1 MRSKSIIGGVL
12 AAALLS
18 TVAYTQTA
26 PSAPKAA
33 PQAQNAPAKKHNG
46 DYRASKLIGVN
57 VYNRQNEKIGD
68 INEVLIGKSGSVSGV
83 VVGVGGFLG
92 MGEHDVLVKLDQIRF
107 VNEPVSTAATTSG
120 KPATTSTKPA
130 PSNTAA
136 STTPANPVPAN
147 TTGTGAATT
156 APAAT
161 ADRRAANTAPDR
173 PARSAN
179 EKWYPDHAVMNAT
192 KDQLKAMPAF
202 KYSDY
207 N

>member
-1 MRSKSIIGGVL
+1 MRSKALVGGLL

-18 TVAYTQTA
+18 TAAYTQTA
-26 PSAPKAA
+26 PSAPKA
-33 PQAQNAPAKKHNG
+33 QAQTNVPMKKHPG

-68 INEVLIGKSGSVSGV
+68 INEVLMAKSGKVSGV

-92 MGEHDVLVKLDQIRF
+92 MGEHDVLVKLDQIKF
-107 VNEPVSTAATTSG
+107 INEPVVSAVASTPAKPVPTGTAANA
-120 KPATTSTKPA
+120 PATTPA
-130 PSNTAA
+130 KG
-136 STTPANPVPAN
+136 VPAN
-147 TTGTGAATT
+147 TTGTGTAANAPANTTADNRTTAANRPVRAAT
-156 APAAT
+156 
-161 ADRRAANTAPDR
+161 
-173 PARSAN
+173 

>member
-1 MRSKSIIGGVL
+1 MRSNSKAIIGGL
-12 AAALLS
+12 LTAALLS
-18 TVAYTQTA
+18 TAAYTQTA
-26 PSAPKAA
+26 PSAQKLA
-33 PQAQNAPAKKHNG
+33 PQTQNAPVKKHNG

-92 MGEHDVLVKLDQIRF
+92 MGEHDVLVKLDQIKF
-107 VNEPVSTAATTSG
+107 VNEPVSSAAATTSR
-120 KPATTSTKPA
+120 KPAAAKPA
-130 PSNTAA
+130 PGNTAA

-147 TTGTGAATT
+147 TTGTGAATS
-156 APAAT
+156 APA
-161 ADRRAANTAPDR
+161 ADRRAANTADR
-173 PARSAN
+173 PARAAN

>member
-1 MRSKSIIGGVL
+1 MRSKAIVGGIL

-18 TVAYTQTA
+18 TAAYSQTA

-33 PQAQNAPAKKHNG
+33 PAQAQTTASMKKHTG

-68 INEVLIGKSGSVSGV
+68 INEVLMGKSGKVSGV

-92 MGEHDVLVKLDQIRF
+92 MGEHDVLVKLEQIKF
-107 VNEPVSTAATTSG
+107 VNEPLPAAAANTPARTAANPAPTTTATDNRAAGNTAATRS
-120 KPATTSTKPA
+120 
-130 PSNTAA
+130 
-136 STTPANPVPAN
+136 
-147 TTGTGAATT
+147 
-156 APAAT
+156 
-161 ADRRAANTAPDR
+161 
-173 PARSAN
+173 ARSAN

>member
-1 MRSKSIIGGVL
+1 MRSKAIVGGLL

-18 TVAYTQTA
+18 SAAYTQTA
-26 PSAPKAA
+26 PSAPKA
-33 PQAQNAPAKKHNG
+33 QAQTPMKKHTG

-68 INEVLIGKSGSVSGV
+68 INEVLMAKSGRISGV

-92 MGEHDVLVKLDQIRF
+92 MGENDILVKLDQIKF
-107 VNEPVSTAATTSG
+107 VNEPVASAVATAPAKPVPTGTNA
-120 KPATTSTKPA
+120 PATDPA
-130 PSNTAA
+130 KA
-136 STTPANPVPAN
+136 VPAN
-147 TTGTGAATT
+147 TTGTGTAANAPANTSTANRAAVANRPVRAAT
-156 APAAT
+156 
-161 ADRRAANTAPDR
+161 
-173 PARSAN
+173 

>member
-1 MRSKSIIGGVL
+1 MRSKAIVGGLL

-18 TVAYTQTA
+18 TAAYTQTA
-26 PSAPKAA
+26 PSAPKV
-33 PQAQNAPAKKHNG
+33 QAQTSMKKHTG

-68 INEVLIGKSGSVSGV
+68 INEVLMAKSGRISGV

-92 MGEHDVLVKLDQIRF
+92 MGEHDVLVKLDQIKF
-107 VNEPVSTAATTSG
+107 VNEPVAAAVATAPAKPVQTGTAANA
-120 KPATTSTKPA
+120 PATDPA
-130 PSNTAA
+130 KA
-136 STTPANPVPAN
+136 VPAN
-147 TTGTGAATT
+147 TTGTGTAANAPANTSTSNRAAVANRPVRAAT
-156 APAAT
+156 
-161 ADRRAANTAPDR
+161 
-173 PARSAN
+173 